1 MFKKK
6 ILAIVPA
13 RSGSQRLKNKNILKI
28 KGKPLIYFTIREA
41 KKVQNIS
48 KILVSTNSRKIVNI
62 AAQYG
67 VPVPFLRPNKISKN
81 NSSMLSVIKHAI
93 NFYEKKGFF
102 FDYILLL
109 QPTSP
114 IRKSFHIKK
123 AIHKISKNKSIN
135 GLVSIEKAKPLQ
147 WMGRIDLKG
156 RFLKHTKNQRKE
168 ANYVL
173 NGAIYIFKSSYI
185 KKQKKNINLDN
196 KILTQFMNRPYSI
209 DIDEI
214 DDFNYAKY
222 LIEKK
227 RY

>member
-28 KGKPLIYFTIREA
+28 KGKPLIYFTLREV
-41 KKVQNIS
+41 KKVQSIS
-48 KILVSTNSRKIVNI
+48 KILVSTNSRKIANI
-62 AAQYG
+62 AGQYG
-67 VPVPFLRPNKISKN
+67 VVVPFLRPNNISKN

-93 NFYEKKGFF
+93 NYYEKKGFFF

-147 WMGRIDLKG
+147 WMGRIDLNG
-156 RFLKHTKNQRKE
+156 RFLSIQR
-168 ANYVL
+168 L
-173 NGAIYIFKSSYI
+173 
-185 KKQKKNINLDN
+185 KKKK
-196 KILTQFMNRPYSI
+196 
-209 DIDEI
+209 
-214 DDFNYAKY
+214 
-222 LIEKK
+222 
-227 RY
+227 

>member
-62 AAQYG
+62 ASQYG
-67 VPVPFLRPNKISKN
+67 VTVPFLRPNKISKN

-114 IRKSFHIKK
+114 IRKSFHIKN

-147 WMGRIDLKG
+147 WMGRIDLNG

-173 NGAIYIFKSSYI
+173 NGAIYIFNKLNFLSFGKIPDENVLPYI
-185 KKQKKNINLDN
+185 MSNID
-196 KILTQFMNRPYSI
+196 SI
-209 DIDEI
+209 DIDDNI
-214 DDFNYAKY
+214 DLEYVKLLMKN
-222 LIEKK
+222 E
-227 RY
+227 